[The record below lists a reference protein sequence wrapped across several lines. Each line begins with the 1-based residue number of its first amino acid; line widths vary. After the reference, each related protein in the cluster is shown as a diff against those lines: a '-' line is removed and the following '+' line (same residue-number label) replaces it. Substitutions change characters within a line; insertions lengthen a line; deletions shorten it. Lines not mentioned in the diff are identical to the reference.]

1 MADEYRRII
10 NFVDDIRRLQIPK
23 IERIE
28 KVVMRTKTAAYPGL
42 GLGIVGVALGG
53 FVVWTLWDRG
63 WW

>member
-1 MADEYRRII
+1 MADEYRRIL

-28 KVVMRTKTAAYPGL
+28 MVVMRTKTAAYTGL
-42 GLGIVGVALGG
+42 GLGIVVVALGG
-53 FVVWTLWDRG
+53 FVVWTLWDSG